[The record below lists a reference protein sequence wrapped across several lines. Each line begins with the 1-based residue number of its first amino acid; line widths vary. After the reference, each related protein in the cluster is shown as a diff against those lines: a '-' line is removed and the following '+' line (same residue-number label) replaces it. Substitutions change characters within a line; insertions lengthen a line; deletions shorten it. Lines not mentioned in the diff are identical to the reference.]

1 MKSNITGRI
10 CKIALLALTLALI
23 IGSSAFAADQEMV
36 KIDLNSATVD
46 ELATLPGI
54 GKKKAEAIVAYRSG
68 NGKFSSVDDLI
79 NVEGIGKKVLE
90 KIREH
95 VVVAGG

>member
-10 CKIALLALTLALI
+10 FKIALLALTLAFI
-23 IGSSAFAADQEMV
+23 IGSSAFANDQEMV
-36 KIDLNSATVD
+36 KIDLNSATVE
-46 ELATLPGI
+46 ELAKLPGI

-68 NGKFSSVDDLI
+68 NGEFNSVDDL
-79 NVEGIGKKVLE
+79 VKVDGIGEKVLE

-95 VVVAGG
+95 LTVAGG